1 MQLTW
6 TTLLAQ
12 YGQQHNG
19 FFFGGNDDR
28 FDGQLI
34 LNRGEKSPLL
44 VLLRQVGSGRY
55 VTNQLTARTSVRL
68 SGDYTLDIRPK
79 GLTGSGYQTIMA
91 LAGQSRDYGC
101 PEATKGRIIT
111 ASDRP
116 FTKQILS
123 YPELRQALARQTGEQ
138 LRVCPDAR
146 GEGWHLVEV
155 NHSNFDQSL
164 GMESSPWPTQAV
176 REEYLFM
183 GPDECESPLRAAQ
196 KQFDEA
202 MDNFL
207 DLLTA
212 AGDALAVW
220 SGVISGR

>member
-19 FFFGGNDDR
+19 LFFGGNDDR

-155 NHSNFDQSL
+155 DRKDFDSGL
-164 GMESSPWPTQAV
+164 NDGPWPRDAILDDSPYRTDAD
-176 REEYLFM
+176 RAILFQT
-183 GPDECESPLRAAQ
+183 AQ
-196 KQFDEA
+196 EQFDEA
-202 MDNFL
+202 MDDFL

-220 SGVISGR
+220 SGSIKRT

>member
-19 FFFGGNDDR
+19 LFFGGNDDR

-44 VLLRQVGSGRY
+44 VMLRQVQSGRY
-55 VTNQLTARTSVRL
+55 ASNQLTARTSVRL

-155 NHSNFDQSL
+155 DRKDFDSGL
-164 GMESSPWPTQAV
+164 NDGPWPRDAILNDSPYHTDADRAV
-176 REEYLFM
+176 LF
-183 GPDECESPLRAAQ
+183 RAAQ

>member
-19 FFFGGNDDR
+19 LFFGGNDDR

-44 VLLRQVGSGRY
+44 VMLRQVQSGRY
-55 VTNQLTARTSVRL
+55 ASNQLTARTSVRL

-146 GEGWHLVEV
+146 GDGWHLVEV
-155 NHSNFDQSL
+155 DRKDFDSGL
-164 GMESSPWPTQAV
+164 NDGPWPRDAILNDSPYHTDADRAV
-176 REEYLFM
+176 LF
-183 GPDECESPLRAAQ
+183 RAAQ
-196 KQFDEA
+196 AQFDEA

-207 DLLTA
+207 DLLTS

>member
-19 FFFGGNDDR
+19 LFFGGNDDR

-44 VLLRQVGSGRY
+44 VMLRQVSSGRY
-55 VTNQLTARTSVRL
+55 ASNQLTARTSVRL

-101 PEATKGRIIT
+101 PEATKGRIIA

-146 GEGWHLVEV
+146 GDGWHLVEV
-155 NHSNFDQSL
+155 DRKDFDSGL
-164 GMESSPWPTQAV
+164 NDGPWPRDAILNDSPYHTDADRAV
-176 REEYLFM
+176 LF
-183 GPDECESPLRAAQ
+183 RAAQ
-196 KQFDEA
+196 AQFDEA

>member
-19 FFFGGNDDR
+19 LFFGGNDDR
-28 FDGQLI
+28 FDGQLV
-34 LNRGEKSPLL
+34 LNREEKSPLL
-44 VLLRQVGSGRY
+44 VMLRQVQSGRY
-55 VTNQLTARTSVRL
+55 ASNQLTARTSVRL

-146 GEGWHLVEV
+146 GDGWHLVEV
-155 NHSNFDQSL
+155 DRKDFDSGL
-164 GMESSPWPTQAV
+164 NDGPWPRDAILNDSPYHTDADRAV
-176 REEYLFM
+176 LF
-183 GPDECESPLRAAQ
+183 RAAQ
-196 KQFDEA
+196 AQFDEA

-207 DLLTA
+207 DLLTS

>member
-19 FFFGGNDDR
+19 LFFGGNDDR

-44 VLLRQVGSGRY
+44 VMLRQVQSGRY
-55 VTNQLTARTSVRL
+55 ASNQLTARTSVRL

-146 GEGWHLVEV
+146 GDGWHLVEV
-155 NHSNFDQSL
+155 DRKDFDSGL
-164 GMESSPWPTQAV
+164 NDGPWPRDAILNDSPYHTDADRAV
-176 REEYLFM
+176 LF
-183 GPDECESPLRAAQ
+183 RAAQ
-196 KQFDEA
+196 AQFDEA
-202 MDNFL
+202 MDSFL

>member
-19 FFFGGNDDR
+19 LFFGGNDDR
-28 FDGQLI
+28 FDGQLV

-44 VLLRQVGSGRY
+44 VMLRQVQSGRY
-55 VTNQLTARTSVRL
+55 ASNQLTARTSVRL

-155 NHSNFDQSL
+155 DRKDFDSGL
-164 GMESSPWPTQAV
+164 NDGPWPRDAILNDSPYHTDADRAV
-176 REEYLFM
+176 LF
-183 GPDECESPLRAAQ
+183 RAAQ
-196 KQFDEA
+196 AQFDEA

>member
-19 FFFGGNDDR
+19 LFFGGNDDR

-44 VLLRQVGSGRY
+44 VMLRQVQSGRY
-55 VTNQLTARTSVRL
+55 ASNQLTARTSVRL

-79 GLTGSGYQTIMA
+79 GLSGSGYQTIMA

-155 NHSNFDQSL
+155 DRKDFDSGL
-164 GMESSPWPTQAV
+164 NDGPWPRDAILNDSPYHTDADRAV
-176 REEYLFM
+176 LF
-183 GPDECESPLRAAQ
+183 RAAQ
-196 KQFDEA
+196 AQFDEA

>member
-19 FFFGGNDDR
+19 LFFGGNDDR
-28 FDGQLI
+28 FDGQLV

-44 VLLRQVGSGRY
+44 VMLRQVQSGRY
-55 VTNQLTARTSVRL
+55 ASNQLTARTSVRL

-101 PEATKGRIIT
+101 PEATKGRIIA

-146 GEGWHLVEV
+146 GDGWHLVEV
-155 NHSNFDQSL
+155 DRKDFDSGL
-164 GMESSPWPTQAV
+164 NDGPWPRDAILNDSPYHTDADRAV
-176 REEYLFM
+176 LF
-183 GPDECESPLRAAQ
+183 RAAQ
-196 KQFDEA
+196 AQFDEA

>member
-19 FFFGGNDDR
+19 LFFGGNDDR

-44 VLLRQVGSGRY
+44 VMLRQVQSGRY
-55 VTNQLTARTSVRL
+55 ASNQLTARTSVRL

-111 ASDRP
+111 ASDHP

-146 GEGWHLVEV
+146 GDGWHLVEV
-155 NHSNFDQSL
+155 DRKDFDSGL
-164 GMESSPWPTQAV
+164 NDGPWPRDAILNDSPYHTDADRAV
-176 REEYLFM
+176 LF
-183 GPDECESPLRAAQ
+183 RAAQ
-196 KQFDEA
+196 AQFDEA

>member
-19 FFFGGNDDR
+19 LFFGGNDDR

-44 VLLRQVGSGRY
+44 VMLRQVQSGRY
-55 VTNQLTARTSVRL
+55 ASNQLTARTSVRL

-146 GEGWHLVEV
+146 GDGWHLGEV
-155 NHSNFDQSL
+155 DRKDFDSGL
-164 GMESSPWPTQAV
+164 NDGPWPRDAILNDSPYHTDADRAV
-176 REEYLFM
+176 LF
-183 GPDECESPLRAAQ
+183 RAAQ
-196 KQFDEA
+196 AQFDEA

>member
-19 FFFGGNDDR
+19 LFFGGNDDR

-44 VLLRQVGSGRY
+44 VMLRQVQSGRY
-55 VTNQLTARTSVRL
+55 ASNQLTARTSVRL

-79 GLTGSGYQTIMA
+79 GLSGSGYQTIMA

-101 PEATKGRIIT
+101 PEATKGRIIA

-123 YPELRQALARQTGEQ
+123 YPELRQALARQTDEQ

-155 NHSNFDQSL
+155 DRKDFDSGL
-164 GMESSPWPTQAV
+164 NDGPWPRDAILNDSPYHTDADRAV
-176 REEYLFM
+176 LF
-183 GPDECESPLRAAQ
+183 RAAQ
-196 KQFDEA
+196 AQFDEA

>member
-19 FFFGGNDDR
+19 LFFGGNDDR

-44 VLLRQVGSGRY
+44 VMLRQVQSGRY
-55 VTNQLTARTSVRL
+55 ASNQLTARTSVRL

-91 LAGQSRDYGC
+91 LAGQGRDYGC

-111 ASDRP
+111 ASDHP

-146 GEGWHLVEV
+146 GDGWHLVEV
-155 NHSNFDQSL
+155 DRKDFDSGL
-164 GMESSPWPTQAV
+164 NDGPWPRDAILNDSPYHTDADRAV
-176 REEYLFM
+176 LF
-183 GPDECESPLRAAQ
+183 RAAQ
-196 KQFDEA
+196 AQFDEA

>member
-19 FFFGGNDDR
+19 LFFGGNDDR

-146 GEGWHLVEV
+146 GDGWHLVEV
-155 NHSNFDQSL
+155 DRKDFDSGL
-164 GMESSPWPTQAV
+164 NDGPWPRDAILDDSPYRTDAD
-176 REEYLFM
+176 RAILFQT
-183 GPDECESPLRAAQ
+183 AQ
-196 KQFDEA
+196 EQFDEA

-220 SGVISGR
+220 SGSIKRT

>member
-19 FFFGGNDDR
+19 LFFGGNDDR

-44 VLLRQVGSGRY
+44 VMLRQVQSGRY
-55 VTNQLTARTSVRL
+55 ASNQLTARTSVRL

-146 GEGWHLVEV
+146 GDGWHLVEV
-155 NHSNFDQSL
+155 DRKDFDSGL
-164 GMESSPWPTQAV
+164 NDGPWPRDAILNDSPYHTDADRAV
-176 REEYLFM
+176 LF
-183 GPDECESPLRAAQ
+183 RAAQ
-196 KQFDEA
+196 AQFDEA
-202 MDNFL
+202 MNGFL

-212 AGDALAVW
+212 AGDALAAW

>member
-19 FFFGGNDDR
+19 LFFGGNDDR
-28 FDGQLI
+28 FDGQLV

-101 PEATKGRIIT
+101 PEATRGRIIT

-146 GEGWHLVEV
+146 GEGWHLVGV
-155 NHSNFDQSL
+155 DRKDFDSGL
-164 GMESSPWPTQAV
+164 NDGPWPRDAILNDSPYHTDADRAV
-176 REEYLFM
+176 LFW
-183 GPDECESPLRAAQ
+183 AAQ
-196 KQFDEA
+196 AQFDEA

>member
-12 YGQQHNG
+12 YGQQNNG
-19 FFFGGNDDR
+19 LFFGGNDDR

-44 VLLRQVGSGRY
+44 VMLRQVQSGRY
-55 VTNQLTARTSVRL
+55 ASNQLTARTSVRL

-101 PEATKGRIIT
+101 PEATKGRIIA

-146 GEGWHLVEV
+146 GDGWHLVEV
-155 NHSNFDQSL
+155 DRKDFDSGL
-164 GMESSPWPTQAV
+164 NDGPWPRDAILNDSPYHTDADRAV
-176 REEYLFM
+176 LF
-183 GPDECESPLRAAQ
+183 RAAQ
-196 KQFDEA
+196 AQFDEA

>member
-19 FFFGGNDDR
+19 LFFGGNDDR
-28 FDGQLI
+28 FDGQLV

-44 VLLRQVGSGRY
+44 VMLRQVQSGRY
-55 VTNQLTARTSVRL
+55 ASNQLTARTSVRL

-155 NHSNFDQSL
+155 DRKDFDSGL
-164 GMESSPWPTQAV
+164 NDGPWPRDAILDDSPYRTDAD
-176 REEYLFM
+176 RAILFQT
-183 GPDECESPLRAAQ
+183 AQ
-196 KQFDEA
+196 EQFDEA
-202 MDNFL
+202 MDDFL

>member
-19 FFFGGNDDR
+19 LFFGGNDDR

-44 VLLRQVGSGRY
+44 VMLRQVQSGRY
-55 VTNQLTARTSVRL
+55 ASNQLTARTSVRL

-155 NHSNFDQSL
+155 DRKDFDSGL
-164 GMESSPWPTQAV
+164 NDGPWPRDAILNDSPYHTDADRAV
-176 REEYLFM
+176 LF
-183 GPDECESPLRAAQ
+183 RAAQ
-196 KQFDEA
+196 AQFDEA

>member
-19 FFFGGNDDR
+19 LFFGGNDDR

-44 VLLRQVGSGRY
+44 VMLRQVQSGRY
-55 VTNQLTARTSVRL
+55 ASNQLTARTSVRL

-146 GEGWHLVEV
+146 GDGWHLVEV
-155 NHSNFDQSL
+155 DRKDFDSGL
-164 GMESSPWPTQAV
+164 NDGPWPRDAILNDSPYHTDADRAV
-176 REEYLFM
+176 LF
-183 GPDECESPLRAAQ
+183 RAAQ
-196 KQFDEA
+196 TQFDEA

>member
-19 FFFGGNDDR
+19 LFFGGNDDR

-44 VLLRQVGSGRY
+44 VMLRQVQSGRY
-55 VTNQLTARTSVRL
+55 ASNQLTARTSVRL

-146 GEGWHLVEV
+146 GDGWHLVEV
-155 NHSNFDQSL
+155 DRKDFDSGL
-164 GMESSPWPTQAV
+164 NDGPWPRDAILDDSPYRTDAD
-176 REEYLFM
+176 RAILFQT
-183 GPDECESPLRAAQ
+183 AQ
-196 KQFDEA
+196 EQFDEA
-202 MDNFL
+202 MDDFL

-220 SGVISGR
+220 SGSIKRT

>member
-12 YGQQHNG
+12 YGQQRNG
-19 FFFGGNDDR
+19 LFFGGNDDR

-44 VLLRQVGSGRY
+44 VMLRQVQSGRY
-55 VTNQLTARTSVRL
+55 ASNQLTARTSVRL
-68 SGDYTLDIRPK
+68 SGDYTLDIHPK

-155 NHSNFDQSL
+155 DRKDFDSGL
-164 GMESSPWPTQAV
+164 NDGPWPRDAILDDSPYRTDADRAV
-176 REEYLFM
+176 LF
-183 GPDECESPLRAAQ
+183 RAAQ
-196 KQFDEA
+196 AQFDEA

>member
-19 FFFGGNDDR
+19 LFFGGNDDR

-44 VLLRQVGSGRY
+44 VMLRQVQSGRY
-55 VTNQLTARTSVRL
+55 ASNQLTARTSVRL
-68 SGDYTLDIRPK
+68 SVDYTLDIRPK

-155 NHSNFDQSL
+155 DRKDFDSGL
-164 GMESSPWPTQAV
+164 NDGPWPRDAILNDSPYHTDADRAV
-176 REEYLFM
+176 LF
-183 GPDECESPLRAAQ
+183 RAAQ
-196 KQFDEA
+196 AQFDEA

>member
-19 FFFGGNDDR
+19 LFFGGNDDR

-44 VLLRQVGSGRY
+44 VMLRQVQSGRY
-55 VTNQLTARTSVRL
+55 ASNQLTARTSVRL

-155 NHSNFDQSL
+155 DRKDFDSGL
-164 GMESSPWPTQAV
+164 NDGPWPRDAILNDSPYHTDADRAV
-176 REEYLFM
+176 LF
-183 GPDECESPLRAAQ
+183 RAAQ
-196 KQFDEA
+196 AQFDEA

-220 SGVISGR
+220 SGIISGR

>member
-6 TTLLAQ
+6 SYLLAQ
-12 YGQQHNG
+12 YGKARG
-19 FFFGGNDDR
+19 GIFFGGDGDK
-28 FDGQLI
+28 FDGQLV
-34 LNRGEKSPLL
+34 LDRGDKSPLL
-44 VLLRQVGSGRY
+44 MLLRQVQSGRY
-55 VTNQLTARTSVRL
+55 ASNQLTARTSVRL
-68 SGDYTLDIRPK
+68 NGEYKLDIRPR
-79 GLTGSGYQTIMA
+79 GLTGSGYQAIMG

-101 PEATKGRIIT
+101 PEATQGRII
-111 ASDRP
+111 ASNDQALTR
-116 FTKQILS
+116 QVLGS
-123 YPELRQALARQTGEQ
+123 LELRLALERQTGEQ
-138 LRVCPDAR
+138 LRVCPDVR

-183 GPDECESPLRAAQ
+183 EPGECESPFRAAQ

>member
-19 FFFGGNDDR
+19 LFFGGNDDR

-44 VLLRQVGSGRY
+44 VMLRQVQSGRY
-55 VTNQLTARTSVRL
+55 ASNQLTARTSVRL

-155 NHSNFDQSL
+155 DRKDFDSGL
-164 GMESSPWPTQAV
+164 NDGPWPRDAILNDSPYPTDADRAV
-176 REEYLFM
+176 LF
-183 GPDECESPLRAAQ
+183 RAAQ
-196 KQFDEA
+196 AQFDEA

>member
-19 FFFGGNDDR
+19 LFFGGNDDR

-44 VLLRQVGSGRY
+44 VMLRQVQSGRY
-55 VTNQLTARTSVRL
+55 ASNQLTARTSVRL

-155 NHSNFDQSL
+155 DRKDFDSGL
-164 GMESSPWPTQAV
+164 NDGPWPRDAILNDSPYHTDADRAV
-176 REEYLFM
+176 LF
-183 GPDECESPLRAAQ
+183 RAAQ
-196 KQFDEA
+196 AQFDEA
-202 MDNFL
+202 MDSFL

>member
-44 VLLRQVGSGRY
+44 VMLRQVQSGRY
-55 VTNQLTARTSVRL
+55 ASNQLTARTSVRL
-68 SGDYTLDIRPK
+68 NGEYKLDIRPR
-79 GLTGSGYQTIMA
+79 GLTGSGYQAIMG
-91 LAGQSRDYGC
+91 LAGQSRDYDC
-101 PEATKGRIIT
+101 PEATQGRII
-111 ASDRP
+111 ASNDQALTR
-116 FTKQILS
+116 QVLGS
-123 YPELRQALARQTGEQ
+123 LELRLALERQTGEQ

-155 NHSNFDQSL
+155 DRKDFDSGL
-164 GMESSPWPTQAV
+164 KDGPWPRDAILNDSPYHTDADRAV
-176 REEYLFM
+176 LF
-183 GPDECESPLRAAQ
+183 RAAQ
-196 KQFDEA
+196 AQFDEA
-202 MDNFL
+202 MNGFL

-212 AGDALAVW
+212 AGDALAAW
-220 SGVISGR
+220 SGAISGR

>member
-19 FFFGGNDDR
+19 LFFGGNDDR
-28 FDGQLI
+28 FDGQLV

-44 VLLRQVGSGRY
+44 VMLRQVQSGRY
-55 VTNQLTARTSVRL
+55 ASNQLTARTSVRL

-155 NHSNFDQSL
+155 DRKDFDSGL
-164 GMESSPWPTQAV
+164 NDGPWPRDAILNDSPYHTDADRAV
-176 REEYLFM
+176 LF
-183 GPDECESPLRAAQ
+183 RAAQ
-196 KQFDEA
+196 AQFDEA

-220 SGVISGR
+220 SGVISVR

>member
-19 FFFGGNDDR
+19 LFFGGNDDR

-44 VLLRQVGSGRY
+44 VMLRQVQSGRY
-55 VTNQLTARTSVRL
+55 ASNQLTARTSVRL

-155 NHSNFDQSL
+155 DRKDFDSGL
-164 GMESSPWPTQAV
+164 NDGPWPRDAILNDSPYHTDADRAV
-176 REEYLFM
+176 LF
-183 GPDECESPLRAAQ
+183 RAAQ
-196 KQFDEA
+196 AQFDKA

>member
-19 FFFGGNDDR
+19 LFFGGNDDR

-101 PEATKGRIIT
+101 PEATQCRII
-111 ASDRP
+111 ASNDQALTR
-116 FTKQILS
+116 QVLGS
-123 YPELRQALARQTGEQ
+123 LELRLALERQTGEQ

-155 NHSNFDQSL
+155 DRKDLDSGLKD
-164 GMESSPWPTQAV
+164 GPWPRDAILNDSPYHTDADRAV
-176 REEYLFM
+176 LF
-183 GPDECESPLRAAQ
+183 RAAQ
-196 KQFDEA
+196 AQFDEA
-202 MDNFL
+202 MNGFL

-212 AGDALAVW
+212 AGDALAAW

>member
-19 FFFGGNDDR
+19 LFFGGNDDR

-44 VLLRQVGSGRY
+44 VMLRQVQSGRY
-55 VTNQLTARTSVRL
+55 ASNQLTARTSVRL

-155 NHSNFDQSL
+155 DRKDFDSGL
-164 GMESSPWPTQAV
+164 NDGPWPRDAILNDSPYHTDADRAV
-176 REEYLFM
+176 LF
-183 GPDECESPLRAAQ
+183 RAAQ
-196 KQFDEA
+196 AQFDEA

-220 SGVISGR
+220 SGLISGR

>member
-19 FFFGGNDDR
+19 LFFGGNDDR

-34 LNRGEKSPLL
+34 LNRGEKPPLL
-44 VLLRQVGSGRY
+44 VMLRQVQSGRY
-55 VTNQLTARTSVRL
+55 ASNQLTARTSVRL

-146 GEGWHLVEV
+146 GDGWHLVEV
-155 NHSNFDQSL
+155 DRKDFDSGL
-164 GMESSPWPTQAV
+164 NDGPWPRDAILNDSPYHTDADRAV
-176 REEYLFM
+176 LF
-183 GPDECESPLRAAQ
+183 RAAQ
-196 KQFDEA
+196 AQFDEA

>member
-19 FFFGGNDDR
+19 LFFGGNDDR
-28 FDGQLI
+28 FDGQLV

-44 VLLRQVGSGRY
+44 VMLRQVQSGRY
-55 VTNQLTARTSVRL
+55 ASNQLTARTSVRL

-146 GEGWHLVEV
+146 GDGWHLVEV
-155 NHSNFDQSL
+155 DRKDFDSGL
-164 GMESSPWPTQAV
+164 NDGPWPRDAILNDSPYHTDADRAV
-176 REEYLFM
+176 LF
-183 GPDECESPLRAAQ
+183 RAAQ
-196 KQFDEA
+196 AQFDEA

>member
-19 FFFGGNDDR
+19 LFFGGNDDR

-155 NHSNFDQSL
+155 DRKDFDSGL
-164 GMESSPWPTQAV
+164 NDGPWPRDAILDDSPYRTDAD
-176 REEYLFM
+176 RAILFQT
-183 GPDECESPLRAAQ
+183 AQ
-196 KQFDEA
+196 EQFDEA

>member
-19 FFFGGNDDR
+19 LFFGGNDDR

-44 VLLRQVGSGRY
+44 VLLHQVGSGRY

-155 NHSNFDQSL
+155 DRKDFDSGL
-164 GMESSPWPTQAV
+164 NDGPWPRDAILDDSPYRTDAD
-176 REEYLFM
+176 RAILFQT
-183 GPDECESPLRAAQ
+183 AQ
-196 KQFDEA
+196 EQFDEA
-202 MDNFL
+202 MDDFL

-220 SGVISGR
+220 SGAVKGR

>member
-6 TTLLAQ
+6 SYLLAQ
-12 YGQQHNG
+12 YGKARG
-19 FFFGGNDDR
+19 GAFFGGDGDK
-28 FDGQLI
+28 FDGQLV
-34 LNRGEKSPLL
+34 LERGDKSPLL
-44 VLLRQVGSGRY
+44 VLLRQVASGRY
-55 VTNQLTARTSVRL
+55 VNNQLTARTRVRL

-155 NHSNFDQSL
+155 DRNNFAAGLND
-164 GMESSPWPTQAV
+164 GPWPRDAILDDSPYRTDAD
-176 REEYLFM
+176 RAILFQT
-183 GPDECESPLRAAQ
+183 AQ
-196 KQFDEA
+196 EQFDEA

>member
-6 TTLLAQ
+6 TMLLAK
-12 YGQQHNG
+12 YGQKRSG
-19 FFFGGNDDR
+19 LFFGGNDDR
-28 FDGQLI
+28 FDGQLV
-34 LNRGEKSPLL
+34 LDRGERSPLL
-44 VLLRQVGSGRY
+44 VMLRQVRSGRY
-55 VTNQLTARTSVRL
+55 ASNQLTARTSVRL

-79 GLTGSGYQTIMA
+79 GLAGSGYQTLMG
-91 LAGQSRDYGC
+91 LAGHSRDYGC
-101 PEATKGRIIT
+101 PEATQGRIIT

-138 LRVCPDAR
+138 LRVCPNACGD
-146 GEGWHLVEV
+146 GWHLIEV
-155 NHSNFDQSL
+155 IHSSFDQSL

-176 REEYLFM
+176 HNAYPLM
-183 GPDECESPLRAAQ
+183 QPDECEAPFRAAQ
-196 KQFDEA
+196 EQFDEA
-202 MDNFL
+202 MDDFL

-220 SGVISGR
+220 SGAVKGR